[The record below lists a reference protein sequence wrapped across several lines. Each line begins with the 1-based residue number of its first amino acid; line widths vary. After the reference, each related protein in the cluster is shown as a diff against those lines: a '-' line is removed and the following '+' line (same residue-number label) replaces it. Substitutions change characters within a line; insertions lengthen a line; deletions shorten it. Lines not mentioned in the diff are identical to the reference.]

1 MSNLMTEGLAALKAI
16 DDALVHFEDL
26 DDDGRDDLTLE
37 KLMDATNLMLRKAEL
52 LHALKFIADMEELGA
67 EESLIRD
74 AFADEL

>member
-26 DDDGRDDLTLE
+26 DDDGRDDITLE
-37 KLMDATNLMLRKAEL
+37 KLGHLLRKAEL
-52 LHALKFIADMEELGA
+52 LRALKFIADMEELGA

-74 AFADEL
+74 AAHLDEL